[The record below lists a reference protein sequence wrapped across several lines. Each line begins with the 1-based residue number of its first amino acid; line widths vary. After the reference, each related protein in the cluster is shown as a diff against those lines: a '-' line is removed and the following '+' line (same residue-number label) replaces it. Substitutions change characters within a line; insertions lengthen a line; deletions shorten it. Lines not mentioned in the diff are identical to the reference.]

1 MTETDGT
8 FFIDVVNQLIH
19 VFSQKFSTYAIGY
32 TTEPEP
38 VPFPSHNPESPA
50 QIHSCTSICDVC
62 GGCEDVAC
70 TENGCKNKC
79 LLLSMY
85 FADMAVGKWYTEAV
99 RWAASSAMSPA

>member
-1 MTETDGT
+1 MLSDT
-8 FFIDVVNQLIH
+8 QL
-19 VFSQKFSTYAIGY
+19 S
-32 TTEPEP
+32 PN
-38 VPFPSHNPESPA
+38 PFRSLLLTESPA